1 MGASAGSVCSY
12 ANRLGAAARAMP
24 GHSKRQTL
32 RVQTGAGGRAVECG
46 EERCKSPT
54 ALGVVG
60 LLLPKLLPTSA
71 TVSNAGKVEAECE
84 ACGQEKVAGN
94 GAHAAEGRWRRA
106 WMEFASGC
114 S

>member
-1 MGASAGSVCSY
+1 MQA
-12 ANRLGAAARAMP
+12 
-24 GHSKRQTL
+24 
-32 RVQTGAGGRAVECG
+32 
-46 EERCKSPT
+46 
-54 ALGVVG
+54 
-60 LLLPKLLPTSA
+60 
-71 TVSNAGKVEAECE
+71 EAEAEGE